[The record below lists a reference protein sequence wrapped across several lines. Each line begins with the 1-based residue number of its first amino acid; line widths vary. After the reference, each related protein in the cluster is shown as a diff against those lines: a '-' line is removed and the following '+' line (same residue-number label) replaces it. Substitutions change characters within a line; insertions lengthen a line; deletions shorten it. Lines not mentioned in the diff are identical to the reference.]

1 MGSEYLVEMEN
12 ISKRFSGVKALD
24 NMNFKLGKGEIHAL
38 IGENGAG
45 KSTLMNILAGAFP
58 SDEGTIK
65 IDGEVRKISS
75 PKVSRELGISVIHQ
89 ELMLAPHLTV
99 AENIFIDRLSSKGG
113 VINWKKLKQDAKDI
127 LTKLGFGDIDPN
139 ARIMDLSVAYQQVVE
154 ICKSLSRNVK
164 ILVLDEPTAV
174 LTFNEIQKLFVLL
187 RNIRDQGMG
196 VIYISHRLEEIF
208 ELCDKITVMK
218 DGCYIG
224 DYDTKDISKDEL
236 IEKMVGRELT
246 TLFPK
251 RNAKIGDI
259 VLEAKNLNAGRMVKN
274 ISFNI
279 RKGEVV
285 GFSGLVG
292 AGRTETMRAIFG
304 ADKIDSGT
312 ITYFGKEVVF
322 KSPYEAVKNGIGFLP
337 EDRKQQGILLDMP
350 IRNNVTLTA
359 LKKVTKASVICRK
372 ADKGL
377 AESILKEVSAKYHA
391 LSDKVSSLSGG
402 NQQKVA
408 LSKWLAADCKLM
420 ILDEP
425 TRGVDVGAKSEIYKI
440 INDLAESGIAVIMI
454 SSEMEEI
461 LNMSDRVYVMR
472 RGSITGELPKED
484 LQDVNIMKLCV
495 GE

>member
-259 VLEAKNLNAGRMVKN
+259 VLEVKNLNAGRMVKN

-484 LQDVNIMKLCV
+484 LQDVNIMKICV

>member
-1 MGSEYLVEMEN
+1 
-12 ISKRFSGVKALD
+12 
-24 NMNFKLGKGEIHAL
+24 
-38 IGENGAG
+38 
-45 KSTLMNILAGAFP
+45 
-58 SDEGTIK
+58 
-65 IDGEVRKISS
+65 
-75 PKVSRELGISVIHQ
+75 
-89 ELMLAPHLTV
+89 
-99 AENIFIDRLSSKGG
+99 
-113 VINWKKLKQDAKDI
+113 
-127 LTKLGFGDIDPN
+127 
-139 ARIMDLSVAYQQVVE
+139 MDLSVAYQQVVE

-251 RNAKIGDI
+251 HNAKIGDI
-259 VLEAKNLNAGRMVKN
+259 VLEVKNLNAGRMVKN
-274 ISFNI
+274 VSFNI

-350 IRNNVTLTA
+350 IINNVTLTA

-377 AESILKEVSAKYHA
+377 AESILKKVSAKYHA